1 MTETLFQIVNL
12 AVLPFWAMM
21 IFLPRWT
28 WTRRILVQ
36 PYFLLPWAVLY
47 VILVVPGLLD
57 VLPTLLQPTLESI
70 STLLGKPEAALIGW
84 IHFLVF
90 DLFVG
95 RWIYRESRE
104 RNLSAWLISPI
115 LFLTL
120 MLGPAGLMAYLAIRP
135 LSRAAISPE

>member
-1 MTETLFQIVNL
+1 MESLFQFANL
-12 AVLPFWAMM
+12 AVLPFWALL

-28 WTRRILVQ
+28 WTRRIVAQ

-57 VLPTLLQPTLESI
+57 VLPTLLQPTLESV
-70 STLLGKPEAALIGW
+70 SALLGKPEAALIGW

-95 RWIYRESRE
+95 RWIYLESRE
-104 RNLSAWLISPI
+104 RNLSVWLISPI

-120 MLGPAGLMAYLAIRP
+120 MLGPAGLLAYLTVRP
-135 LSRAAISPE
+135 FGRAAIPPG